1 MLERDVAPGIH
12 RLCIAHTNVYLVEHE
27 GRVLVVD
34 AGLPSFWKPLLRA
47 LDELGHGPEQVDA
60 VVLTHAH
67 FDHVGVARRARTAW
81 RVPVWVHADDAHLAA
96 HPYSYRPERAR
107 LLYPLAHP
115 GGLKPLADMAVAGA
129 LVVRGVSDTSVL
141 TPSTLI
147 TGEPIVIPTPGH
159 TAGHI
164 ALHFPE
170 RDALIVGDA
179 IVTLDPYTGGTG
191 PQIVARAATAD
202 SPEALRSL
210 EALAATNATTVLTGH
225 GDPWRKG
232 IRSAV
237 AAARSRGAH

>member
-1 MLERDVAPGIH
+1 MFERNVAPGIH
-12 RLCIAHTNVYLVEHE
+12 RLEIAHTNVYIVEDS
-27 GRVLVVD
+27 GRILLVD
-34 AGLPSFWKPLLRA
+34 AGLPSFWRPLLAA
-47 LDELGHGPEQVDA
+47 LDTLGRGPNDVDG

-67 FDHVGVARRARTAW
+67 FDHVGVARRVRREW
-81 RVPVWVHADDAHLAA
+81 RVPVWVDTRDAHLAA

-107 LLYPLAHP
+107 LLYPLRHP
-115 GGLKPLADMAVAGA
+115 GGLRPLADMAIAGA
-129 LVVRGVSDTSVL
+129 LVVRGIDDA
-141 TPSTLI
+141 TPLVATTALA
-147 TGEPIVIPTPGH
+147 GHPVVIPTPGH
-159 TAGHI
+159 TAGHV

-210 EALAATNATTVLTGH
+210 DALAATDATIVLPGH
-225 GDPWRKG
+225 GDPWRRG

-237 AAARSRGAH
+237 DEARSRGAH